1 MGLSRLSNL
10 LKSSRGTIL
19 YVNPNDVDATDSIE
33 NQGNALTRPFKTIQR
48 ALIEAARFSY
58 QRGLD
63 NDRFGKTTIVVYPG
77 DHIIDNRPGFIPDGA
92 NNYRLRN
99 GSVSNDLPPFDLSSN
114 FDLTTFNNELYKLNS
129 IHGGVIIPRGT
140 SLVGMDF
147 RKTKIF
153 PKYVPNPE
161 NDSIERT
168 SIFRLTGACY
178 VSQFSIFDGNPNG
191 TVHKDY
197 TTNLFVPNF
206 SHHKLTCFEFADG
219 KNGVDIRDDF
229 LTYSSDRTDLDMYYE
244 KVGLV
249 YGQSSGRAIEPDY
262 PSSGLDIQP
271 KIDEFRIV
279 GSSGEEIGISSIRS
293 GDGINPTTTIT
304 VTTTSSA
311 EGLDVDTPF
320 RIEGI
325 TASGYSGQFVVTE
338 KLSDTSF
345 QYQVQNA
352 PDNPLPSSSGST
364 LSLQSDTV
372 TGASPYVFNCSM
384 RSVYGM
390 CGMHADG
397 SKTNGFRSM
406 VVSQFTGIGLQKDD
420 RAFVVF
426 NADSPPTG
434 NYDDSSI
441 AGNETIS
448 NNSRATYKPSYR
460 NYHIKASNKSVI
472 QAVSIFAI
480 GFSEQFLTESG
491 GEISITNS
499 NSNFGSK
506 ALTSDGFRDEAFR
519 QDDHGYITHIIPPKE
534 VPIRENAIEFAAI
547 DVNQTVG
554 VASTARLY
562 LFEQKNVD
570 VIPENVIEGYRVGA
584 RENDQ
589 LKILVSSGEELVEY
603 HARIVMPGSESSSEK
618 SFNVDRS
625 PVGINSIG
633 RYSETGSDN
642 VITLTEPHNFINGE
656 SVRVYGD
663 TGQIPDGLKSNSVYY
678 VITNENTS
686 SGLTTN
692 TDVKLAK
699 TLNDATNGSSL
710 IINEK
715 GGLLKIVSKVSDKNS
730 GDIGHPIQ
738 FDSSNNQWY
747 VNVSSA
753 STENTIYST
762 IVGFGTDYFGPATP
776 RTFISRQK
784 DSRNAV
790 DTVYR
795 MRYVIP
801 ANASSTARPPT
812 DGFIIQES
820 NTSIGSTTTEI
831 GKYFGS
837 GSLSNSNEQRNY
849 RFISSFDWSSN
860 YASINTELPH
870 QLSVGSEVE
879 LVNVRTTINPSAE
892 SGSGLNNCYS
902 VVGIAS
908 AKQFTVL
915 SPTNPGSFLNDTS
928 ARNTE
933 LPYFRRKRYSNTYY
947 VYRIEESQN
956 YVAGQQDGVYY
967 LTLVNASNSPTV
979 SPFTEDSFSQ
989 PVTNL
994 FPQTNRDTPKSDPD
1008 ESRCFA
1014 SSDLIGE
1021 VVIDDPQ
1028 HSITKETTN
1037 LMVRDTDVG
1046 VGLVDIVSSTGIAHT
1061 IYTNIDHGLNR
1072 ITKLSIVDGGS
1083 NYGSGSSGSLYN
1095 ARLVSIGSSVTGEHG
1110 TVKINF
1116 DASGTVT
1123 TLQIMDGG
1131 SAYSVGNTMEV
1142 VGVTTSA
1149 GHSPAVVRVDAIYNN
1164 VGDSIRVIGVS
1175 SEKYSGYN
1183 DLYRITE
1190 IESDTS
1196 FAVESSKTIPGFS
1209 ATGVGV
1215 TLTHNSQMYL
1225 TGESILVNTFDYD
1238 YSSGI
1243 ATITTNQSHGLSVH
1257 QKIRLSG
1264 ANESQYNGDFIVTEV
1279 LDNLLTPTY
1288 SFSANLGIGTESPAA
1303 TGTIYAYRE
1312 GITSNEG
1319 VVTLDDENL
1328 NGRMIPIYD
1337 GVTST
1342 LSASITNVT
1351 TENISLTNIGNL
1363 NIVIGDYLLIG
1374 NEIVRVKTTTS
1385 GTNPITVFRGVLG
1398 SERAKHQAN
1407 TVVRRI
1413 RVNPIE
1419 FRRHSIIR
1427 ASGHTFEYVGFG
1439 PGNYST
1445 ALPDKQDRAIS
1456 PDEEILA
1463 QSTKK
1468 DGGLNFYSGMND
1480 KGISYTGNR
1489 KSSTITGKEEIFET
1503 PVQTIVGEDISTLP
1517 ELNVINPVEGTFSR
1531 SIRVEGGKNN
1541 KVASE
1546 FNGPLIVNNKIT
1558 SNSDRGIEANS
1569 LFLQGNATVSRKVTV
1584 GISTPIVSGNPGD
1597 VIFNANPNEGSH
1609 VGWIYT
1615 LESSWRRYGNLSLS
1629 GDLNIGTFD
1638 ALGIGT
1644 NNPRECILKVG
1655 SGQTSV
1661 CIDDSGVG
1669 IGTTANGFSLHA
1681 TGPINFIGTCYASNF
1696 VGDGSQI
1703 TNLNVDQTGWAPV
1716 TDGIYNTNLNNVGI
1730 GTSVPRFN
1738 LELGPIGSEDI
1749 SLHVNG
1755 RSRFI
1760 GFVEANDVS
1769 VGGAL
1774 TVTGAFNFGNAESGS
1789 IQTSS
1794 IAIGTSESSQ
1804 PLQVGTGTTQIF
1816 VVSQTGSVGI
1826 ATTQPQAKLDINGPT
1841 RFKSYSERVKQLDI
1855 VANAIA
1861 IDLSDANSFTCVA
1874 TSDINEFVLTNVPSE
1889 SASFTIKIDQDSIG
1903 GHSISIDVFKDNT
1916 GTPIPIYWPGGVVPV
1931 VTPTAN
1937 VSDIYSFKMFDGNNI
1952 TSSGMYGVVGG
1963 QNFS

>member
-63 NDRFGKTTIVVYPG
+63 NDRFGKTTILVYPG
-77 DHIIDNRPGFIPDGA
+77 DHIIDNRPGFIPDGP
-92 NNYRLRN
+92 NTYRLRN
-99 GSVSNDLPPFDLSSN
+99 GTVSNDLPPFDLSSN

-129 IHGGVIIPRGT
+129 VHGGVIVPRGT

-147 RKTKIF
+147 RKSKIF

-161 NDSIERT
+161 NDVIEKS
-168 SIFRLTGACY
+168 SIFRVTGGCY
-178 VSQFSIFDGNPNG
+178 ISHFSIFDGSPNG

-219 KNGVDIRDDF
+219 KNGVDIDDDF

-279 GSSGEEIGISSIRS
+279 GSTGQDVGISSIRS
-293 GDGINPTTTIT
+293 GNGLTPTTTIT
-304 VTTTSSA
+304 VTTTNGA
-311 EGLDVDTPF
+311 DGLDVDTPF

-325 TASGYSGQFVVTE
+325 TASGYNGQFVVTE
-338 KLSDTSF
+338 KLDDNTF

-352 PDNPLPSSSGST
+352 PNNPLPSSSGAT
-364 LSLQSDTV
+364 LALQSDTV
-372 TGASPYVFNCSM
+372 TGASPYIYNCSM

-390 CGMHADG
+390 CGLHADG

-406 VVSQFTGIGLQKDD
+406 VVAQFTGISLQKDD
-420 RAFVVF
+420 KAFVVF

-434 NYDDSSI
+434 SYDDSSI

-448 NNSRATYKPSYR
+448 NNSRAKYKPSYR
-460 NYHIKASNKSVI
+460 NHHIKASNKSVI
-472 QAVSIFAI
+472 QAVSVFAI

-534 VPIRENAIEFAAI
+534 VPITENSIEFSAI
-547 DVNQTVG
+547 DVNKTVSVG
-554 VASTARLY
+554 STSKLF
-562 LFEQKNVD
+562 LFEKTNPAVP
-570 VIPENVIEGYRVGA
+570 PENVIEGYRIGA

-603 HARIVMPGSESSSEK
+603 CARIIMPGSDSSSEK

-625 PVGINSIG
+625 LVGINSIG
-633 RYSETGSDN
+633 RSSQSGADN
-642 VITLTEPHNFINGE
+642 VITLTEPHTFINGE
-656 SVRVYGD
+656 SVRVYGS
-663 TGQIPDGLKSNSVYY
+663 TGQIPDGLSPNTIYYAITDSNP
-678 VITNENTS
+678 S
-686 SGLTTN
+686 SGLSTN
-692 TDVKLAK
+692 TNIKLAK
-699 TLNDATNGSSL
+699 TLNDATDGNSL
-710 IINEK
+710 TINEK
-715 GGLLKIVSKVSDKNS
+715 GGFLKIVSKVSDKNS

-738 FDSSNNQWY
+738 FNSDMSQWY
-747 VNVSSA
+747 INVSSESA
-753 STENTIYST
+753 ENTIYST

-776 RTFISRQK
+776 RTFISRRK
-784 DSRNAV
+784 DSRNAF

-795 MRYVIP
+795 VRYVIP
-801 ANASSTARPPT
+801 SDAGENARPPT

-831 GKYFGS
+831 QKYFGS
-837 GSLSNSNEQRNY
+837 GSLNSSNEQRNY
-849 RFISSFDWSSN
+849 RFISGVDFSGTMTI
-860 YASINTELPH
+860 INTELPH

-879 LVNVRTTINPSAE
+879 LMNVRTAGNISGLK
-892 SGSGLNNCYS
+892 GSGLNNCYS
-902 VVGIAS
+902 VVGITS
-908 AKQFTVL
+908 AKQFIVNTP
-915 SPTNPGSFLNDTS
+915 SNPGQFLNDTS
-928 ARNTE
+928 ARNTD
-933 LPYFRRKRYSNTYY
+933 LPYFRRKRFSKTYY
-947 VYRIEESQN
+947 IYRIEESQN
-956 YVAGQQDGVYY
+956 YIAGQQDGIYY
-967 LTLVNASNSPTV
+967 LTLVNASNSPTTF
-979 SPFTEDSFSQ
+979 PFTGDNFSQ
-989 PVTNL
+989 PVKNL
-994 FPQTNRDTPKSDPD
+994 FPQTNRDTPISDPD
-1008 ESRCFA
+1008 ETKCFA

-1021 VVIDDPQ
+1021 VVVDDPQ

-1037 LMVRDTDVG
+1037 MMLCDSDVG
-1046 VGLVDIVSSTGIAHT
+1046 SKLVDIVSSTGIAHT

-1083 NYGSGSSGSLYN
+1083 AYGSGSSGSLYN
-1095 ARLVSIGSSVTGEHG
+1095 ARLVSIGSSVTGDHG

-1116 DASGTVT
+1116 NASGTVT
-1123 TLQIMDGG
+1123 SLQIMDGG
-1131 SAYSVGNTMEV
+1131 SNYRVGNTMEV
-1142 VGVTTSA
+1142 VGVDVSS
-1149 GHSPAVVRVDAIYNN
+1149 GHSPAVVRVDSIYNN

-1175 SEKYSGYN
+1175 SEKYSEYN
-1183 DLYRITE
+1183 DLYRITGV
-1190 IESDTS
+1190 ESDTS
-1196 FAVESSKTIPGFS
+1196 FAVESANVISGFS
-1209 ATGVGV
+1209 TTGVGPN
-1215 TLTHNSQMYL
+1215 LTNKSQMYL
-1225 TGESILVNTFDYD
+1225 TGESVLVNSFDYD
-1238 YSSGI
+1238 HVSGI
-1243 ATITTNQSHGLSVH
+1243 ATITSNSSHGLSVD
-1257 QKIRLSG
+1257 QKIRLTG
-1264 ANESQYNGDFIVTEV
+1264 ANENQYNGDFVVTQV
-1279 LDNLLTPTY
+1279 LDNLLIPTY
-1288 SFSANLGIGTESPAA
+1288 SFSVNLGISTESPTQ
-1303 TGTIYAYRE
+1303 TGMMYAYRE
-1312 GITSNEG
+1312 GVSSNNG
-1319 VVTLDDENL
+1319 LVSVDNENI
-1328 NGRMIPIYD
+1328 NGRMIPTYD
-1337 GVTST
+1337 GVTTT
-1342 LSASITNVT
+1342 LSSSITNVT
-1351 TENISLTNIGNL
+1351 SENISLTNISDLG
-1363 NIVIGDYLLIG
+1363 IVIGDYLLIG
-1374 NEIVRVKTTTS
+1374 DEIVRVKTTTS

-1398 SERAKHQAN
+1398 SERSSHQAN
-1407 TVVRRI
+1407 TLVRRI

-1419 FRRHSIIR
+1419 LRRHSIIR

-1558 SNSDRGIEANS
+1558 SNSDKGIEANS

-1584 GISTPIVSGNPGD
+1584 GIATPVVSGNPGD

-1644 NNPRECILKVG
+1644 NNPRNCTLKVG

-1661 CIDDSGVG
+1661 CVDDSGVG

-1681 TGPINFIGTCYASNF
+1681 TGPINFSGTCYASNF
-1696 VGDGSQI
+1696 AGDGSQI
-1703 TNLNVDQTGWAPV
+1703 
-1716 TDGIYNTNLNNVGI
+1716 TNLNNVGI
-1730 GTSVPRFN
+1730 GTSAPRFN

-1755 RSRFI
+1755 KSRFI
-1760 GFVEANDVS
+1760 GFVEANDII

-1774 TVTGAFNFGNAESGS
+1774 TATGEFNFANIESGN
-1789 IQTSS
+1789 IQASS
-1794 IAIGTSESSQ
+1794 IAIGTSEPSQ
-1804 PLQVGTGTTQIF
+1804 PLQVGAGTTQIF
-1816 VVSQTGSVGI
+1816 VVDSLGSVGI
-1826 ATTQPQAKLDINGPT
+1826 ATTQPKANLDINGTT
-1841 RFKSYSERVKQLDI
+1841 RFKSYSERVKQLNI
-1855 VANAIA
+1855 VANAVA
-1861 IDLSDANSFTCVA
+1861 INLSDANSFTCVA
-1874 TSDINEFVLTNVPSE
+1874 TSDINEFVLTSIPSE

-1903 GHSISIDVFKDNT
+1903 GRTISIDVFKDNT

-1937 VSDIYSFKMFDGNNI
+1937 VSDIYSFKIFDGDSI

>member
-63 NDRFGKTTIVVYPG
+63 NDRFGKTTVLVYPG

-147 RKTKIF
+147 RKTKIY

-161 NDSIERT
+161 NDSIERS
-168 SIFRLTGACY
+168 SIFRVTGACY

-219 KNGVDIRDDF
+219 KNGVDISDDF

-279 GSSGEEIGISSIRS
+279 GSTGESIGISSIRS
-293 GDGINPTTTIT
+293 GNGLNPTTTIT
-304 VTTTSSA
+304 VTTTNSA

-320 RIEGI
+320 RVEGV
-325 TASGYSGQFVVTE
+325 TASGYNGQFVVTE
-338 KLSDTSF
+338 KLDDNSF

-352 PDNPLPSSSGST
+352 PNNPLPASSGAT
-364 LSLQSDTV
+364 LALQSDTV

-390 CGMHADG
+390 CGLHADG
-397 SKTNGFRSM
+397 SRTNGFRSM
-406 VVSQFTGIGLQKDD
+406 VVSQFTGISLQKDD

-426 NADSPPTG
+426 NTDSPPTG

-448 NNSRATYKPSYR
+448 NNSRAKYKPSYK
-460 NYHIKASNKSVI
+460 NYHIKATNKSVI

-480 GFSEQFLTESG
+480 GFSEQFETESG

-499 NSNFGSK
+499 NSNFGAK
-506 ALTSDGFRDEAFR
+506 ALTSDGFRDEAFG
-519 QDDHGYITHIIPPKE
+519 QDDHGYITHVIPPKE
-534 VPIRENAIEFAAI
+534 VPIQENSIEFAAI
-547 DVNQTVG
+547 DVNKTVG
-554 VASTARLY
+554 VGSTSQLF
-562 LFEQKNVD
+562 LFESTNPD
-570 VIPENVIEGYRVGA
+570 VAPENVIEGYRIGA

-603 HARIVMPGSESSSEK
+603 RARIIMPGSNSSSEK

-625 PVGINSIG
+625 LVGINSIG
-633 RYSETGSDN
+633 RYSQSGSDN
-642 VITLTEPHNFINGE
+642 VITLTEPHTFINGE

-663 TGQIPDGLKSNSVYY
+663 TGQIPDGLSPNTIYY
-678 VITNENTS
+678 VITDKNPS
-686 SGLTTN
+686 SGLSTTTN
-692 TDVKLAK
+692 IKLAK
-699 TLNDATNGSSL
+699 TLNDATDGNNL

-738 FDSSNNQWY
+738 FDSSNGQWY
-747 VNVSSA
+747 INVSSA
-753 STENTIYST
+753 STENSIYST

-776 RTFISRQK
+776 RTFVSRRK
-784 DSRNAV
+784 DSRNAF

-801 ANASSTARPPT
+801 SNAGANARPPI
-812 DGFIIQES
+812 DGFIVQES

-831 GKYFGS
+831 QKYFGS
-837 GSLSNSNEQRNY
+837 GSLSSSNEQRNY
-849 RFISSFDWSSN
+849 RFISNVDWDSN
-860 YASINTELPH
+860 RATINTELPH
-870 QLSVGSEVE
+870 QLSIGSEVE
-879 LVNVRTTINPSAE
+879 LVNVRSTSNPSAE
-892 SGSGLNNCYS
+892 TGSGLNKCFS
-902 VVGIAS
+902 VVGITNS
-908 AKQFTVL
+908 KQFTVVL
-915 SPTNPGSFLNDTS
+915 PTNPGTFLNDTS

-933 LPYFRRKRYSNTYY
+933 LPYFRRKKYSNTYY

-956 YVAGQQDGVYY
+956 YVAGQQDGIYY
-967 LTLVNASNSPTV
+967 LTLVNASNTPTA
-979 SPFTEDSFSQ
+979 SPFTGESFSQ

-994 FPQTNRDTPKSDPD
+994 FPQTNRDTPISDPD
-1008 ESRCFA
+1008 ETKCFA

-1021 VVIDDPQ
+1021 VVVDDPQ

-1037 LMVRDTDVG
+1037 KMLCDSDVG
-1046 VGLVDIVSSTGIAHT
+1046 SALVDIVSSTGIAHT
-1061 IYTNIDHGLNR
+1061 IYTDIDHGLNR
-1072 ITKLSIVDGGS
+1072 ITKLSIVNGGS
-1083 NYGSGSSGSLYN
+1083 AYGSGSSGSFYN
-1095 ARLVSIGSSVTGEHG
+1095 ARLVGFGGSVTGDHA
-1110 TVKINF
+1110 TAKINF
-1116 DASGTVT
+1116 DATGTIT
-1123 TLQIMDGG
+1123 SLQIMDGG
-1131 SAYSVGNTMEV
+1131 SAYGIGNIMSV

-1149 GHSPAVVRVDAIYNN
+1149 NHVPAVVRVDSIYNN

-1183 DLYRITE
+1183 DLYRITGV
-1190 IESDTS
+1190 ESDTS
-1196 FAVESSKTIPGFS
+1196 FAVESANVISGFS
-1209 ATGVGV
+1209 TTGVGPN
-1215 TLTHNSQMYL
+1215 LTNKSQMYL
-1225 TGESILVNTFDYD
+1225 TGESVLINSFLYD
-1238 YSSGI
+1238 HVSGI
-1243 ATITTNQSHGLSVH
+1243 ATITSNSSHGLSVD

-1264 ANESQYNGDFIVTEV
+1264 SNEDLYNGDFVVTQV

-1288 SFSANLGIGTESPAA
+1288 SFSVNIGISTESPIQ
-1303 TGTIYAYRE
+1303 TGTMYAYRE
-1312 GITSNEG
+1312 GVSSNNG
-1319 VVTLDDENL
+1319 FVSVDHENI
-1328 NGRMIPIYD
+1328 NGRMIPTYD
-1337 GVTST
+1337 GVTTT
-1342 LSASITNVT
+1342 LSSSITNVT
-1351 TENISLTNIGNL
+1351 SENISLTNISDLGV
-1363 NIVIGDYLLIG
+1363 VIGDYLLIG
-1374 NEIVRVKTTTS
+1374 DEIVRVKTTTT

-1398 SERAKHQAN
+1398 SERSSHQAN
-1407 TVVRRI
+1407 TLVRRI

-1419 FRRHSIIR
+1419 LRRHSIIR

-1456 PDEEILA
+1456 SSEELLA

-1468 DGGLNFYSGMND
+1468 SGGVNFYSGMND
-1480 KGISYTGNR
+1480 KGISYSGNR

-1558 SNSDRGIEANS
+1558 SNSDKGIEANS

-1644 NNPRECILKVG
+1644 NNPRNCILKVG

-1661 CIDDSGVG
+1661 CVDDSGVG

-1681 TGPINFIGTCYASNF
+1681 TGPINFIGTCYASKF
-1696 VGDGSQI
+1696 SGDGSEI
-1703 TNLNVDQTGWAPV
+1703 TNLNLPQTGWAPI
-1716 TDGIYNTNLNNVGI
+1716 TGGIYNTNLNNVGI

-1738 LELGPIGSEDI
+1738 LELGPIGSEDV

-1755 RSRFI
+1755 KSRFI
-1760 GFVEANDVS
+1760 GFIETNDII

-1774 TVTGAFNFGNAESGS
+1774 TATGAFNFANVESGN
-1789 IQTSS
+1789 IQASS
-1794 IAIGTSESSQ
+1794 IAIGTSEPSQ

-1816 VVSQTGSVGI
+1816 VVDSLGSVGI
-1826 ATTQPQAKLDINGPT
+1826 ASTQPQANLDINGTT
-1841 RFKSYSERVKQLDI
+1841 RFKSYSERVKQLNI
-1855 VANAIA
+1855 VANAVA
-1861 IDLSDANSFTCVA
+1861 INLSDANSFTCVA
-1874 TSDINEFVLTNVPSE
+1874 TSDINEFVLTNIPSE

-1903 GHSISIDVFKDNT
+1903 GRTISIDVFKDNT

-1937 VSDIYSFKMFDGNNI
+1937 VSDIYSFKIFSGDNI